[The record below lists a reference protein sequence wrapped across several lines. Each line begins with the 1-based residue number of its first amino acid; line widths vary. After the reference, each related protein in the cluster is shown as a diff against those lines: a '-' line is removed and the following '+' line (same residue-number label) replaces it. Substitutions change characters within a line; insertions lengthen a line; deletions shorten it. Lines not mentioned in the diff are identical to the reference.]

1 MLFPFENA
9 TCVFMLAK
17 ICVMLH
23 IYRYGYY
30 TILLKFPPL
39 RFLTFQT
46 IFNAVSLVPRQLS
59 SLVVIAI
66 LTIELQSYFVA
77 GGMCCRGM
85 LNVFFCHQSWQLHR
99 RKWTEQTKMNKAKCI
114 VEFRY
119 ALLLRFHGWTIMRF
133 NVTIQASHTELFD
146 KMDAKFCSIILLNTQ
161 FTRIRLVKNKL
172 KPSVCTPSLS
182 QAVKFMIYVL
192 WSFPT
197 TDWTSIPL
205 CMSKAQKPLEKRKK
219 WGLTTNRLPN
229 TALCNLYPAHIL
241 VWKMF
246 ITGQKL
252 EKHSWAHKAH
262 ERRLTQ

>member
-1 MLFPFENA
+1 MKRDRRCCGTRAGISAAVAAYFLKILVLLLSFSMLFPFENA

-99 RKWTEQTKMNKAKCI
+99 RK
-114 VEFRY
+114 
-119 ALLLRFHGWTIMRF
+119 
-133 NVTIQASHTELFD
+133 
-146 KMDAKFCSIILLNTQ
+146 
-161 FTRIRLVKNKL
+161 
-172 KPSVCTPSLS
+172 
-182 QAVKFMIYVL
+182 
-192 WSFPT
+192 
-197 TDWTSIPL
+197 
-205 CMSKAQKPLEKRKK
+205 
-219 WGLTTNRLPN
+219 
-229 TALCNLYPAHIL
+229 
-241 VWKMF
+241 
-246 ITGQKL
+246 
-252 EKHSWAHKAH
+252 
-262 ERRLTQ
+262 